1 MSLRL
6 IKNNTKP
13 NKLTGFF
20 LVPKVDVVTNEEHVP
35 SLGLRVHHQ
44 GDVAIDEREGEELD
58 VLARRRLLFL
68 FWTKEQKTKLIQS
81 EY

>member
-1 MSLRL
+1 ME
-6 IKNNTKP
+6 P
-13 NKLTGFF
+13 NKLTGFS
-20 LVPKVDVVTNEEHVP
+20 LAPKVDGVANEERVP

-68 FWTKEQKTKLIQS
+68 FWA
-81 EY
+81 